1 MKQNLLLVTEHYPCG
16 TQEGFLENEIEY
28 LKELYRVHVITT
40 DTDRLMTRAL
50 PKGVVFSRPAETVSG
65 LRRFWTR
72 VCCLFSRGYLEER
85 RLAKKQGKF
94 TPAFRSCNRLQSK
107 QFICT
112 PASS

>member
-40 DTDRLMTRAL
+40 DTARLMTRAL

-65 LRRFWTR
+65 LRWFWTR
-72 VCCLFSRGYLEER
+72 VRCLFSRGYLEER
-85 RLAKKQGKF
+85 RLAKKQGRF
-94 TPAFRSCNRLQSK
+94 TPGFRRHTRDMLVKSRLLYD
-107 QFICT
+107 
-112 PASS
+112 